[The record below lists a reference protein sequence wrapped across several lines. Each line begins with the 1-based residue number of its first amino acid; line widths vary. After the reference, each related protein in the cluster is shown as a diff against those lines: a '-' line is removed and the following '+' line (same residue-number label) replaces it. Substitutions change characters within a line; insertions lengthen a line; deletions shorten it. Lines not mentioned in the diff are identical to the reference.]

1 MDNQIFLP
9 MVLRYQSI
17 KLLRLYLSLIT
28 LIKLPFNSVHNF
40 ANLSIISYLSLVQ
53 FMVVSLTPCAVLH
66 TKQKCNGNQV
76 SEYTVDRTPLG
87 LPEGE
92 SRSYYPYNYYDHCL
106 QITHPRPP
114 RTVH

>member
-1 MDNQIFLP
+1 MDNLIFLP
-9 MVLRYQSI
+9 IVLRYQSI

-28 LIKLPFNSVHNF
+28 LIKLPFNSIHNF
-40 ANLSIISYLSLVQ
+40 ANLSIISYLPLVQ
-53 FMVVSLTPCAVLH
+53 FTVVSLTPCAVLH
-66 TKQKCNGNQV
+66 TKQTYSGNQV
-76 SEYTVDRTPLG
+76 CENTVDRTPLE

-92 SRSYYPYNYYDHCL
+92 SRGYPYNYYDHCL